1 MRKNII
7 LCGVG
12 GQGIVLTSKLL
23 AASAMAKGIPVMSAE
38 TIGMAQKGGS
48 VFSFLRMGDDLCCP
62 MFPKGTADLLIGFEP
77 AEAVRM
83 LPYLNPI
90 QPVTATLGG
99 GAYDAAEMIGY
110 VQRNAGNVTLLDGD
124 AACREIGSPKVL
136 NMVMLGA
143 VLRSDVLPLTLEEVT
158 ETMERT
164 VKPQFRELN
173 RKALHIQG

>member
-1 MRKNII
+1 MTIA
-7 LCGVG
+7 
-12 GQGIVLTSKLL
+12 SKPSLSG
-23 AASAMAKGIPVMSAE
+23 AVSASPQTKR
-38 TIGMAQKGGS
+38 T
-48 VFSFLRMGDDLCCP
+48 F
-62 MFPKGTADLLIGFEP
+62 
-77 AEAVRM
+77 
-83 LPYLNPI
+83 
-90 QPVTATLGG
+90 
-99 GAYDAAEMIGY
+99 
-110 VQRNAGNVTLLDGD
+110 LLDGD